1 MRQAVAFLGVML
13 SFAASGGLLAGCTT
27 VNLADAMPSSAAT
40 SAPQPVVA
48 TSAPEPSAAPSAVHN
63 DLYPDTIMRP
73 AAAEQISEADR
84 VAATADLRARRDRV
98 AGGGSAAAHARSAAD
113 LRRIAGSHADETLR
127 AIEGE

>member
-1 MRQAVAFLGVML
+1 M
-13 SFAASGGLLAGCTT
+13 
-27 VNLADAMPSSAAT
+27 NLADAMPSPAAT
-40 SAPQPVVA
+40 SAPQPAVVA
-48 TSAPEPSAAPSAVHN
+48 TAPEPVAAPTMVRP

-98 AGGGSAAAHARSAAD
+98 AGGGSAAAHAGSAAD